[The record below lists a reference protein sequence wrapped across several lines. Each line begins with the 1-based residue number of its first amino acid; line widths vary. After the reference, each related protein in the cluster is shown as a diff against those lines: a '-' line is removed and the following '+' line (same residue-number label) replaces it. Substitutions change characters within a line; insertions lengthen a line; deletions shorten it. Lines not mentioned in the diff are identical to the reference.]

1 MIALVCAWTGSD
13 RITPV
18 FEEASMND
26 RISLSTDAAR
36 QLATTTKT
44 TPQMRG
50 ITPRYLLRALP
61 WVDIDSGVYRV
72 NRRRSFILGDDRISS
87 YTDNGTHHVVP
98 EDLRE
103 VPYLREADEE
113 LLRELAAAFTEVTF
127 ETGQLLAQ
135 EGESADKLWVLVQG
149 RAEKRATG
157 RYGEDALVEVIGD
170 GQFFDL
176 DSWSRCGQLPHRV
189 VALTPGTALCL
200 DRSALATAAGRDEAL
215 RAALEAYTTGDR
227 MAPGAE
233 VPVDLSAGHIGEPEL
248 PGTYV
253 DYEDAP
259 REYHMSLA
267 QTVLRV
273 HSRVADLYNEPIDQ
287 TRAQANLT
295 VQALRERQERVMLN
309 DPDFGLF
316 SNVAPGQRVQARTG
330 APTPDDLDELLA
342 KVWKQPGF
350 FLAHPRAIAAFGREC
365 TRRGVPPVMD
375 TRFGSPLL
383 SWRGVPLLP
392 SDKVRMTGPNGAE
405 TTEILLMRV
414 GEAEQGVVGLR
425 PSKVPDEAEPGLSM
439 RNMGVDQKGITSY
452 LMTAYFSAAV
462 LVEDAV
468 AVLQNVGVS
477 NYHDYS

>member
-1 MIALVCAWTGSD
+1 
-13 RITPV
+13 
-18 FEEASMND
+18 MND
-26 RISLSTDAAR
+26 RLSLSTDAAR

-61 WVDIDSGVYRV
+61 WVDVESGVYRV
-72 NRRRSFILGDDRISS
+72 NRRRTFILGDDRISS
-87 YTDNGTHHVVP
+87 YLDNGTHHIVP

-103 VPYLREADEE
+103 VPYLREADDE
-113 LLRELAAAFTEVTF
+113 LLRTLATAFTEVAF
-127 ETGQLLAQ
+127 DAGQTLVE
-135 EGESADKLWVLVQG
+135 EGAAADKLWVLVQG
-149 RAEKRATG
+149 RAEKRVTG
-157 RYGEDALVEVIGD
+157 RYGQDALAEVIGD

-176 DSWSRCGQLPHRV
+176 DAFSCGGQQPHRV
-189 VALTPGTALCL
+189 QAVTPGIALCL
-200 DRSALATAAGRDEAL
+200 DRARLAEAAGRDEAL
-215 RAALEAYTTGDR
+215 RTALDAFTSADAR
-227 MAPGAE
+227 PAGAE
-233 VPVDLSAGHIGEPEL
+233 VPVDLASGHLGEVDL

-253 DYEDAP
+253 DYEDTP

-287 TRAQANLT
+287 TRAQTGLT
-295 VQALRERQERVMLN
+295 VEALRERQERVMLN

-316 SNVAPGQRVQARTG
+316 NNVAPGQRVQTRTG
-330 APTPDDLDELLA
+330 APTPDDLDELLS

-350 FLAHPRAIAAFGREC
+350 FVAHPKAIAAFGREC

-392 SDKVRMTGPNGAE
+392 SDKVRMTGPAGAE

-414 GEAEQGVVGLR
+414 GEAQQGVVGLR
-425 PSKVPDEAEPGLSM
+425 PSKVQDEVEPGLAM
-439 RNMGVDQKGITSY
+439 RNMGMDQKGISSY

-468 AVLQNVGVS
+468 AVLQNVEVS
-477 NYHDYS
+477 KYHDYS